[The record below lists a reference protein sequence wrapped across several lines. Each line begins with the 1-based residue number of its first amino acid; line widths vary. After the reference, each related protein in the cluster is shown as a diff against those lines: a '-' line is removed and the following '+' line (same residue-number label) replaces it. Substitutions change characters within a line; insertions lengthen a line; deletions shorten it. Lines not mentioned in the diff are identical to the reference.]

1 MFIYTDMEYDPERG
15 RRCTMCFDMRM
26 ERTALYAYEN
36 GFKYFTTTNATSRWK
51 DVNQVNDSGR
61 KAALKYQDNNIQYW
75 EYNWQTNNMTKLKYE
90 ISVKEK
96 FYKQEYCGCTYSLRD
111 TNLYRLENNMLP
123 IHIHPTTSNTTTT
136 NGNNGEGYAGASN
149 STTGDS
155 TTGECDSSTVE
166 GYAGTGTVISN
177 RTLQYFTDVEADS
190 AEESQEVVDLF
201 FKSAENNFNNEKRAA
216 LYSMRKKAATVAATN
231 TTTNTVS
238 TTTTNITSNSSY
250 REEEGHSTGSICRLE
265 QLNNW

>member
-1 MFIYTDMEYDPERG
+1 MFIYTGMEYDPERG

-96 FYKQEYCGCTYSLRD
+96 FYKQEYCGCMYSLRD

-123 IHIHPTTSNTTTT
+123 IHIHHTTSNTTTT
-136 NGNNGEGYAGASN
+136 TTNSNNGEGYANTSN
-149 STTGDS
+149 STTGASD
-155 TTGECDSSTVE
+155 TGHGIRIV
-166 GYAGTGTVISN
+166 N
-177 RTLQYFTDVEADS
+177 RNMQYFTDVEADS

-216 LYSMRKKAATVAATN
+216 LYSMRKKIATVAT
-231 TTTNTVS
+231 TTTNTAADP
-238 TTTTNITSNSSY
+238 TATNTTSNSSY
-250 REEEGHSTGSICRLE
+250 REEKGHNSSSICRLE

>member
-1 MFIYTDMEYDPERG
+1 MFIYSGMEYDPERG

-111 TNLYRLENNMLP
+111 TNLYRLENNLLP
-123 IHIHPTTSNTTTT
+123 IHIHTSSTTPTPATATNTTNNTT
-136 NGNNGEGYAGASN
+136 GN
-149 STTGDS
+149 STT
-155 TTGECDSSTVE
+155 TGEGNNSAGEECTGE
-166 GYAGTGTVISN
+166 GTGTGTFN

-216 LYSMRKKAATVAATN
+216 LYSMRKKTATASVI
-231 TTTNTVS
+231 
-238 TTTTNITSNSSY
+238 TNITNNDTIPTADNGAG
-250 REEEGHSTGSICRLE
+250 REEGYDSSSICRLE

>member
-1 MFIYTDMEYDPERG
+1 MEYDPERG

-26 ERTALYAYEN
+26 ERIALYAYEI

-123 IHIHPTTSNTTTT
+123 IHIHPTNSNTTTT
-136 NGNNGEGYAGASN
+136 DRNSGEGCAGTSN
-149 STTGDS
+149 STTGASD
-155 TTGECDSSTVE
+155 TGHGIGIV
-166 GYAGTGTVISN
+166 N
-177 RTLQYFTDVEADS
+177 RNMQYFTDVEADS

-216 LYSMRKKAATVAATN
+216 LYSMRKKTATVPATVPATN
-231 TTTNTVS
+231 AVPTAANTT
-238 TTTTNITSNSSY
+238 SSGSSICIGTGKQG
-250 REEEGHSTGSICRLE
+250 EESSSFSICRLE